1 LPHAS
6 RFGKPEYEGSTAAV
20 SRDNSFVFEFP
31 VDPTFQTGD
40 AVRYSPPTEGTD
52 GTSSSAQNGFHRSEP
67 SVGDRIEIKGE
78 NSSEVEK
85 TMGQS
90 WLGTWARRQKIFG
103 LLAGPSED
111 KEEKV
116 MPVRVQKGKESKD
129 HSSKNNEDFDEGALR
144 EQAWKWR
151 FTRKWQV
158 RFLKLVL
165 LFLTIFLFDS
175 DGIICLMQME
185 QANNQA
191 RDAEEDDWMA
201 ALRLVNNGGAQ
212 LQFGRGSSL
221 EHDSFAA
228 ALSQSTASLL
238 AADSSLQI
246 DLVSSMHGR
255 LIRCP
260 VMSVCILFGAGFR

>member
-1 LPHAS
+1 M
-6 RFGKPEYEGSTAAV
+6 
-20 SRDNSFVFEFP
+20 
-31 VDPTFQTGD
+31 
-40 AVRYSPPTEGTD
+40 RYSSPTEGTD
-52 GTSSSAQNGFHRSEP
+52 GTSSTTRNGFNQSEP
-67 SVGDRIEIKGE
+67 SVGDRIAIKGE
-78 NSSEVEK
+78 NNSAGEK
-85 TMGQS
+85 TTGQS

-111 KEEKV
+111 KEERIATVKAG
-116 MPVRVQKGKESKD
+116 KGKESKEY
-129 HSSKNNEDFDEGALR
+129 SNKSNEDIDEGALR

-158 RFLKLVL
+158 RDTNFVL
-165 LFLTIFLFDS
+165 LLPENIFVDL
-175 DGIICLMQME
+175 DGIVCLLQME
-185 QANNQA
+185 QSNNQV

-246 DLVSSMHGR
+246 DLVSSIHR
-255 LIRCP
+255 ILIGC
-260 VMSVCILFGAGFR
+260 